1 MNKRQKQVQKQFLD
15 NETQTLDE
23 LKKVYNQ
30 ALESINKNIEDLMAR
45 ADADTATVVYQL
57 EYQKALKTQI
67 NGILDDLNSKQF
79 TTVADYLNQSYE
91 DGFIGTMY
99 DLHGQG
105 VPLLLP
111 IDQEQVV
118 QAVQLDSK
126 ISDGLYTA
134 MGENVSKLKKDI
146 SSQVSRGIAIGMS
159 YQQVAQQISM
169 RMVGTKYKTGGA
181 LARSMT
187 IARTEG
193 HRIQCQAGMDAL
205 HKAKDKGADVVK
217 QWDSTL
223 DGRTRESH
231 RAVDR
236 EIKELNEKFS
246 NGLMFPGDPDGAAE
260 EVCNCRC
267 ALLQRARWALGNSF
281 TKKDGFT
288 GELREFATPKDYDEF
303 KKWYFSDNNVSYMNY
318 IETLEK
324 RHKTKD
330 FAKLLKSMNDIEYKQ
345 FKILEA
351 KSPLFNSVTEKVMVE
366 YSKNEAREMVWKN
379 WDEYREKF
387 VKHAVKI
394 SDVDLNNDFM
404 YDTVDLSILPTE
416 TQTKV
421 FQTIESLEE
430 KFYSPLTKVVT
441 MDKQE
446 TAMTTAFGTTTHQWG
461 TASCEIRI
469 NPVKIKKTDRIYEL
483 SQKRYAV
490 QFEEGREVEYVIA
503 HEYGHSILNIG
514 ERLPTKSQNFV
525 DADYTNVT
533 KARKEIELIQK
544 KYSDALDLAT
554 KEYDSIRKPIEEKML
569 FGTGEITEDDRNV
582 ILAAKKKVDDIMISK
597 YANTNIDEF
606 TAEAFAD
613 AEMGI
618 NPNVYSIEVY
628 NVIKK
633 YFGKR

>member
-67 NGILDDLNSKQF
+67 NGILDDMNSKQF

-146 SSQVSRGIAIGMS
+146 SSQVSRGIATGMS

-246 NGLMFPGDPDGAAE
+246 NGLMFPGDPSGPAA

-267 ALLQRARWALGNSF
+267 ALLQRARSALKTPFSKWDSQNRELIDFSGEEEYNTFKEKYFNSLKKINASKQSANPPYKTPEKVLSCADF
-281 TKKDGFT
+281 RELSDLFYQKYNISIDSSVKVLDFDSVKEGLSGVAKVLDEFPQAQQSLNRISTKKSGIMCAEYSGTINFNPYYYNTRATAVSASSSSSGFH
-288 GELREFATPKDYDEF
+288 PKG
-303 KKWYFSDNNVSYMNY
+303 NNVISTGAHEAGH
-318 IETLEK
+318 ILEK
-324 RHKTKD
+324 ALIDKSGATIGIIQWTDCTYAKALVKD
-330 FAKLLKSMNDIEYKQ
+330 ACK
-345 FKILEA
+345 
-351 KSPLFNSVTEKVMVE
+351 
-366 YSKNEAREMVWKN
+366 
-379 WDEYREKF
+379 
-387 VKHAVKI
+387 
-394 SDVDLNNDFM
+394 
-404 YDTVDLSILPTE
+404 
-416 TQTKV
+416 
-421 FQTIESLEE
+421 
-430 KFYSPLTKVVT
+430 
-441 MDKQE
+441 
-446 TAMTTAFGTTTHQWG
+446 
-461 TASCEIRI
+461 
-469 NPVKIKKTDRIYEL
+469 
-483 SQKRYAV
+483 
-490 QFEEGREVEYVIA
+490 
-503 HEYGHSILNIG
+503 
-514 ERLPTKSQNFV
+514 
-525 DADYTNVT
+525 
-533 KARKEIELIQK
+533 
-544 KYSDALDLAT
+544 
-554 KEYDSIRKPIEEKML
+554 
-569 FGTGEITEDDRNV
+569 
-582 ILAAKKKVDDIMISK
+582 AAKKLPEGKGKLNSQLKNEISGYAKTDDS
-597 YANTNIDEF
+597 ECV
-606 TAEAFAD
+606 AEAVAD
-613 AEMGI
+613 YVLNGQNA
-618 NPNVYSIEVY
+618 SILSKE
-628 NVIKK
+628 IWKILKK
-633 YFGKR
+633 ELG

>member
-67 NGILDDLNSKQF
+67 NGILDDMNSKQF

-146 SSQVSRGIAIGMS
+146 SSQVSRGIATGMS

-246 NGLMFPGDPDGAAE
+246 NGLMFPGDPSGPAA

-267 ALLQRARWALGNSF
+267 ALLQRARSALKTPFSKWDSQSRELIDFSGEEEYNSF
-281 TKKDGFT
+281 KEKYFNKIKFEKGSIFSKDSEYHPEDITRAITQKTANFVTTNKKDPNSLFGIAIESVKPIKGVYDVKAHGDYDGVMIFDT
-288 GELREFATPKDYDEF
+288 PVGAQELAKILVLREDYHDQPIRLLSCNTG
-303 KKWYFSDNNVSYMNY
+303 KMVNG
-318 IETLEK
+318 TC
-324 RHKTKD
+324 
-330 FAKLLKSMNDIEYKQ
+330 FAKELAEYLGVEVYAPNDI
-345 FKILEA
+345 I
-351 KSPLFNSVTEKVMVE
+351 
-366 YSKNEAREMVWKN
+366 
-379 WDEYREKF
+379 
-387 VKHAVKI
+387 
-394 SDVDLNNDFM
+394 
-404 YDTVDLSILPTE
+404 
-416 TQTKV
+416 QTDGKGLL
-421 FQTIESLEE
+421 I
-430 KFYSPLTKVVT
+430 
-441 MDKQE
+441 
-446 TAMTTAFGTTTHQWG
+446 
-461 TASCEIRI
+461 
-469 NPVKIKKTDRIYEL
+469 
-483 SQKRYAV
+483 
-490 QFEEGREVEYVIA
+490 
-503 HEYGHSILNIG
+503 IG
-514 ERLPTKSQNFV
+514 SERFR
-525 DADYTNVT
+525 D
-533 KARKEIELIQK
+533 
-544 KYSDALDLAT
+544 
-554 KEYDSIRKPIEEKML
+554 
-569 FGTGEITEDDRNV
+569 TGEI
-582 ILAAKKKVDDIMISK
+582 IK
-597 YANTNIDEF
+597 YK
-606 TAEAFAD
+606 
-613 AEMGI
+613 
-618 NPNVYSIEVY
+618 P
-628 NVIKK
+628 
-633 YFGKR
+633 